1 MRIRSLTQKQIS
13 TYEERNAKIFDL
25 YTNHN
30 MTMEAIGEKFGI
42 TKARVWQIVTRCL
55 EGQGDYYAFHR
66 RRYECQKKLHSGNS

>member
-25 YTNHN
+25 YTNQK

-42 TKARVWQIVTRCL
+42 TKARVWQIVT
-55 EGQGDYYAFHR
+55 GKPVFV
-66 RRYECQKKLHSGNS
+66 